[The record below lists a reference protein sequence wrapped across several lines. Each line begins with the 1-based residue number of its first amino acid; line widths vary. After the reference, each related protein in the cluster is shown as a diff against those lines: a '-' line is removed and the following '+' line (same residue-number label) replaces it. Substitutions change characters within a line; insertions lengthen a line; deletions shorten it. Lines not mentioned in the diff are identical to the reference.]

1 MQMGTFDDFM
11 IDKAVKDSAAT
22 EKLHQQARISK
33 QSLDAACDRI
43 ARLEAVLREIVR
55 EYDQT
60 HDGEIHSDGSW
71 THAASIPVEVMERA
85 QALLK

>member
-1 MQMGTFDDFM
+1 MVTNETYAAAVDR
-11 IDKAVKDSAAT
+11 IDK
-22 EKLHQQARISK
+22 
-33 QSLDAACDRI
+33 
-43 ARLEAVLREIVR
+43 LEAVLREIVR

-85 QALLK
+85 QRLLR